1 MKPVFIFSQLTWL
14 GTDFNN
20 WKDWEDDSDE
30 EMGKFDQLSD
40 VSTFVTISL
49 DGVTLAWVINWFSEV
64 NICGLIIDDE
74 QHGWWR

>member
-1 MKPVFIFSQLTWL
+1 MHKASIWWAGFHFPQLTWL

-40 VSTFVTISL
+40 VSTFVMIIA
-49 DGVTLAWVINWFSEV
+49 DGVMWAAWVT
-64 NICGLIIDDE
+64 D
-74 QHGWWR
+74 